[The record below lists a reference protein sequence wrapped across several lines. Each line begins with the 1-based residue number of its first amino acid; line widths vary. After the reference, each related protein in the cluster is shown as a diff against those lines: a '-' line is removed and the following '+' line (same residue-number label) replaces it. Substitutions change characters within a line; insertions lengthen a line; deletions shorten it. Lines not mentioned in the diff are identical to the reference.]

1 MPTKSSGTE
10 EEKNSVNT
18 YLIFQREKIRFLLS
32 TGSAHAE
39 KKKRR
44 KAVTLKGGK
53 PEDLAFLMVNSPCHS
68 MPLSLHA

>member
-10 EEKNSVNT
+10 EAKILCILIIFSKGRRSDLFSTDSV
-18 YLIFQREKIRFLLS
+18 
-32 TGSAHAE
+32 HAE
-39 KKKRR
+39 IKKRR

>member
-10 EEKNSVNT
+10 EDKNSVNT
-18 YLIFQREKIRFLLS
+18 YFIFQREKIRFLFS
-32 TGSAHAE
+32 TDSAHAE

-53 PEDLAFLMVNSPCHS
+53 PEHLAFLMVNSPCHS